1 MGTQFTGKASET
13 WCLAGK
19 QLTKSVWGPARL
31 ADNLQ
36 KWEFIRWDF
45 PFTVI
50 DNHECSVWELMLA
63 NGFDA

>member
-1 MGTQFTGKASET
+1 M
-13 WCLAGK
+13 
-19 QLTKSVWGPARL
+19 TKSVWGPARL